1 MTNEEAIEY
10 NKNLREYMRITDT
23 ESEFKFLKE
32 NYEALDMAIK
42 VLEQIPDLKET
53 YNKGYKDGQKALAF
67 HLELCK
73 EEQEPC
79 EDCISREAVLDM
91 VEDMTDQFGVGHR
104 VVTEGMIS
112 LLPPVTPKPKTDVL
126 DKIRA
131 EIDSAKMPKNRMSF
145 FRDGID
151 TALEIIDKYKVRK

>member
-32 NYEALDMAIK
+32 NYEALDMGI
-42 VLEQIPDLKET
+42 
-53 YNKGYKDGQKALAF
+53 KAL
-67 HLELCK
+67 
-73 EEQEPC
+73 EQEPC
-79 EDCISREAVLDM
+79 DDCISREAVLDM
-91 VEDMTDQFGVGHR
+91 VEDMTDQFGNKHR

-131 EIDSAKMPKNRMSF
+131 EIHATAELHEDGDYYL
-145 FRDGID
+145 RDEWID
-151 TALEIIDKYKVRK
+151 EIFDDYKAESEEA

>member
-1 MTNEEAIEY
+1 MKGLFIPEITAEMFRNGCLESIET
-10 NKNLREYMRITDT
+10 L
-23 ESEFKFLKE
+23 
-32 NYEALDMAIK
+32 MAEGEIYDIDYS
-42 VLEQIPDLKET
+42 LEQES
-53 YNKGYKDGQKALAF
+53 
-67 HLELCK
+67 
-73 EEQEPC
+73 C